1 VGSGAEEDAA
11 VAGMVAEGVDAELV
25 EDGVVPGKGGPSRF
39 GRSGGLGHGRS
50 ALVASRLLSMV
61 SKEFI

>member
-1 VGSGAEEDAA
+1 M
-11 VAGMVAEGVDAELV
+11 AGMVAEGVDAELV
-25 EDGVVPGKGGPSRF
+25 EDGVPGKGGPSKF